1 MAVET
6 RSYRPLAI
14 GRRGAVA
21 ANHPLAAQAGL
32 LALRAGG
39 NAVDAAVAT
48 AMALAVV
55 EPMMSGLGGDGFYH
69 VYQKST
75 GRAVVFN
82 GTGPAP
88 AAATPERYAG
98 GIPRIGPLSVSVPGT
113 VAGLDLMHRRFGRL
127 PWRDLFA
134 EAIGFA
140 RDGFAATRAYSHFA
154 AECQATLTIDP
165 RSAATFLADGKAPAL
180 GALIIQPDLARS
192 LEEIA
197 ADGAETFY
205 RGGLAR
211 RLAAGLGAAGALVRA
226 GDLEAFTAE
235 EQAPIAIDYRGYTVL
250 EAPPNSTG
258 FVLLEELKI
267 LEHFDLT
274 RMGLLSADA
283 VHVMVEA
290 KKLAFADRERWGA
303 DPRSL
308 DPPFAELLSADYA
321 AGLAARIDMRRAAPT
336 GVAREAAAG
345 DTTYFC
351 TADGEGNAVSGIQSI
366 NSGFGSGIIA
376 GDTGILLNNRMA
388 YWHLEPGHPNRL
400 APGRRVRHTM
410 NPPIVLK
417 DGALWCVF
425 GTPGADNQV
434 QVNLQVLTAMID
446 FGLDPQQAAEMP
458 RWSSN
463 VPGQYANWP
472 HDGEDALTI
481 EQRSPEAVRND
492 LARRGHPVHIVG
504 DLDGPCSVEII
515 RRDPATGMLLAGSD
529 PRRDG
534 WALAW

>member
-1 MAVET
+1 M

-39 NAVDAAVAT
+39 NAIDAAVAT
-48 AMALAVV
+48 AAALAVV

-69 VYQKST
+69 VYQQST
-75 GRAVVFN
+75 GRAVVIN

-88 AAATPERYAG
+88 EAATPDRYAA

-113 VAGLDLMHRRFGRL
+113 LAGLDLMHRKFGRL
-127 PWRDLFA
+127 PWHDLFA
-134 EAIGFA
+134 EAISLA

-154 AECQATLTIDP
+154 DEYRATLLVDP
-165 RSAATFLADGKAPAL
+165 RATAIFLADGKAPAL
-180 GALIIQPDLARS
+180 GAPIVQPDLART

-205 RGGLAR
+205 RGRLAR
-211 RLAAGLGAAGALVRA
+211 RLAAGLEAAGALVGA
-226 GDLEAFTAE
+226 GDLAAFTAE
-235 EQAPIAIDYRGYTVL
+235 AQAPIAVDYRGYTVL

-267 LEHFDLT
+267 IEHLDLVA
-274 RMGLLSADA
+274 MGLASADA
-283 VHVMVEA
+283 VHAMVEA
-290 KKLAFADRERWGA
+290 KKLAFADRERWAA

-308 DPPFAELLSADYA
+308 EAPLARLLSADYT
-321 AGLAARIDMRRAAPT
+321 AGLAGRIDMRRAAPT
-336 GVAREAAAG
+336 AIAQDAAEG

-366 NSGFGSGIIA
+366 NSGFGAGVIA

-400 APGRRVRHTM
+400 IPGRRVRHTM

-425 GTPGADNQV
+425 GTPGADHQV

-446 FGLDPQQAAEMP
+446 FDLDPQQAAELP
-458 RWSSN
+458 RWTSN
-463 VPGQYANWP
+463 APGQYANYP
-472 HDGEDALTI
+472 HDGADALTI
-481 EQRSPEAVRND
+481 ERRFPERVRSE
-492 LARRGHPVHIVG
+492 LARRGHPVETVG

-515 RRDPATGMLLAGSD
+515 RRDEATGMLLAGSD